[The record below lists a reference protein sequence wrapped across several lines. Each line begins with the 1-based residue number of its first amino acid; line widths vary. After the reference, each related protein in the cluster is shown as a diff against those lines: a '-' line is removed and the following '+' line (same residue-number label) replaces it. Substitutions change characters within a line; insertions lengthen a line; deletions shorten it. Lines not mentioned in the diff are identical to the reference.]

1 MKGKKKNKELEI
13 RELLDINYY
22 YSSEKINLFNRS
34 IKNKYFVENIYF
46 SIGLFF
52 LIWLSQI
59 RYFFSSKKK
68 IKPNQILLFSFTKN
82 QKDSLKNLLSL
93 RSDCLLFGNNKNA
106 DYILPEYKA
115 FFLSLSYFLKVYK
128 IYKNS
133 KGYIKLSFKNAYFKY
148 WLTYGYLKM
157 LIEFF
162 CKNKVKVAIVSSDHS
177 MRTRVVAYA
186 AKSCEIKSVYI
197 QHASVSSDFPKLI
210 FDYALLEGNDALD
223 KYKKIGNIDSDIF
236 LLGSLKL
243 GGEKKINN
251 NLTIQTIGV
260 CIDLV
265 SDLSLVNDLIV
276 ELLRHFSSI
285 NIILRPHPR
294 EERLNSIRNL
304 QVKHNISISYSNKI
318 DVIHFL
324 EKVDCIVSGESNI
337 HLEATLMNIIPIY
350 YSFSIHRNSNKDVYG
365 FIANKLIKYMA
376 NDLQELNEII
386 NDLKIK
392 KPNIRNRAKYYDA
405 LIGTHF
411 DGNTSMLY
419 DQVISSIK
427 DNDKRFINEN
437 FDLYLDNNVKIY
449 TLKVLQK

>member
-1 MKGKKKNKELEI
+1 MKVKKLDTE
-13 RELLDINYY
+13 ELLDINYY

-34 IKNKYFVENIYF
+34 IKNKYFVANLYY

-52 LIWLSQI
+52 VIW
-59 RYFFSSKKK
+59 FSKMLYLFSVKQK
-68 IKPNQILLFSFTKN
+68 IKPNQVLLFSFTKN
-82 QKDSLKNLLSL
+82 QKDSLKNLLSV
-93 RSDCLLFGNNKNA
+93 RSDCMLFGNKNA

-115 FFLSLSYFLKVYK
+115 FFFSLPYFLKVYK
-128 IYKNS
+128 IYKSS
-133 KGYIKLSFKNAYFKY
+133 KGYIRYSFKNAYFKY
-148 WLTYGYLKM
+148 WLTYGYFKM
-157 LIEFF
+157 LIKFF
-162 CKNKVKVAIVSSDHS
+162 CKNKVKLAIVSSDHS
-177 MRTRVVAYA
+177 MRTRIVAYA

-197 QHASVSSDFPKLI
+197 QHASVSTDFPRLI

-251 NLTIQTIGV
+251 NRTIQTIGV

-265 SDLSLVNDLIV
+265 SDLSIVDDLIV

-350 YSFSIHRNSNKDVYG
+350 YSFSIHRNSTKDVYG

-405 LIGTHF
+405 SIGTCF
-411 DGNTSMLY
+411 DGNTIMLY
-419 DQVISSIK
+419 DQVTSSIK
-427 DNDKRFINEN
+427 DNSLDFINEN
-437 FDLYLDNNVKIY
+437 FDLYLDNSVRVY

>member
-1 MKGKKKNKELEI
+1 MIVEKLKI
-13 RELLDINYY
+13 QELLDINYY
-22 YSSEKINLFNRS
+22 YSSDKINLFNGS
-34 IKNKYFVENIYF
+34 IKNKYFLKNLYY
-46 SIGLFF
+46 SIFLFF
-52 LIWLSQI
+52 AIWFFKF
-59 RYFFSSKKK
+59 RYFFSAKKK
-68 IKPNQILLFSFTKN
+68 INPNQVLLFSFTKN
-82 QKDSLKNLLSL
+82 QKDSLKNLLSV
-93 RSDCLLFGNNKNA
+93 RSDSMLFGNKMNA

-115 FFLSLSYFLKVYK
+115 FFYSLPYFLKVYK

-133 KGYIKLSFKNAYFKY
+133 KGYIKLSFKYAYFKY
-148 WLTYGYLKM
+148 WLTYGYFKM
-157 LIEFF
+157 LVCFF
-162 CKNKVKVAIVSSDHS
+162 NDNKVKLAIVSSDHS

-197 QHASVSSDFPKLI
+197 QHASVSTNFPKLI
-210 FDYALLEGNDALD
+210 FDYALLEGNDALY
-223 KYKKIGNIDSDIF
+223 KYKEIGNIESDIF

-265 SDLSLVNDLIV
+265 SDLSIVDDLIV

-350 YSFSIHRNSNKDVYG
+350 YSFSIQRNSTKDVYG

-376 NDLQELNEII
+376 NDLQELIGVI

-405 LIGTHF
+405 SIGTCF
-411 DGNTSMLY
+411 DGNTIMLY
-419 DQVISSIK
+419 DQVTSSIK
-427 DNDKRFINEN
+427 DNSLDFINEN
-437 FDLYLDNNVKIY
+437 FDLYLDNGVKVY
-449 TLKVLQK
+449 TLKVLKK